1 MQTTFLDLVEE
12 LGVEIDPELLDLAL
26 THRSWAYENGQV
38 PHNERLEFLGDS
50 VLGITV
56 TRNLFQINP
65 ELPEGD
71 MSRIRAKVVSAVSLA
86 EVARGLG
93 IGSMLKLGRGEISTG
108 GDDKTSIL
116 ADTTEAL
123 IGAMYLTAPEGAT
136 RFVEH
141 LFLPLIAQARQPGGS
156 IDRKAALV
164 EYCQLNGVPAPE
176 YRIEESGPDHDKR
189 FFATVFVDGKPV
201 GKGSGTTKRHA
212 EIEAATEAL
221 EALDFR
227 GVNA

>member
-1 MQTTFLDLVEE
+1 MQTTFIDLVEQ
-12 LGVEIDPELLDLAL
+12 LGVEIDPELLDLAC

-56 TRNLFQINP
+56 TQNLFHLTP

-93 IGSMLKLGRGEISTG
+93 IGSLLKLGRGEISTG

-123 IGAMYLTAPEGAT
+123 IGAMFLTAPEGAE
-136 RFVEH
+136 RFIEH
-141 LFLPLIAQARQPGGS
+141 LFLPLIDQARQPGGAL
-156 IDRKAALV
+156 DRKAALL
-164 EYCQLNGVPAPE
+164 EYCQLNGIAAPD
-176 YRIEESGPDHDKR
+176 YQMEESGPDHDKR
-189 FFATVFVDGKPV
+189 FFATVFVAENPLGR
-201 GKGSGTTKRHA
+201 GSGTTKRHA
-212 EIEAATEAL
+212 EVEAATEAL
-221 EALDFR
+221 DSL
-227 GVNA
+227 GLQV